1 MLQNWPRY
9 TVECVKSIVYGMT
22 ENVLRAAQ
30 NFFEGNE
37 AYLKVGREDGSGLM

>member
-1 MLQNWPRY
+1 M
-9 TVECVKSIVYGMT
+9 ECVKSIVYGMT